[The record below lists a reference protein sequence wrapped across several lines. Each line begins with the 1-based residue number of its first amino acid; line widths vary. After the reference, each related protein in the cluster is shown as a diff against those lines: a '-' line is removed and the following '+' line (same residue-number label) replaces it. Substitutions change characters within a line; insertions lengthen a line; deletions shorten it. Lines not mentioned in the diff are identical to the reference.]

1 MTHRGSCHCGRVAFE
16 VDGDVEQVI
25 ECNCSHCDRKGFL
38 LWFVPRS
45 NFRLTSGVDDLRA
58 YTFNKHVIQHQFCT
72 TCGTQA
78 FAFGKDRNG
87 NIRTRVAY
95 SYRARGVRAP
105 GGGKPAG
112 RPASAKDAA

>member
-87 NIRTRVAY
+87 NETAAIN
-95 SYRARGVRAP
+95 VRCLP
-105 GGGKPAG
+105 DLDRSRLKVMQVDG
-112 RPASAKDAA
+112 RSF